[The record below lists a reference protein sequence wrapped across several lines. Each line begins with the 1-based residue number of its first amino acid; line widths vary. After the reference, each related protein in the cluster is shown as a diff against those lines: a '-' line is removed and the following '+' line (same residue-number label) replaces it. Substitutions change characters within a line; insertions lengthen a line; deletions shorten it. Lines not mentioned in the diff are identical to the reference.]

1 MPRSLLKVA
10 CLLTIASALLGCKNP
25 IQMHTSGRIV
35 TESPPQNNVSPVLP
49 GQVLNTGTES
59 GQRVAI
65 IDVDG
70 LLLNMDMVGP
80 SSHGEN
86 PVSLFREKLD
96 AAACD
101 PCVRA
106 VVVRINSPGGG
117 VTATDIMWHDLEAF
131 KNRSGRPVVACLL
144 DVGTGGSYY
153 LATAADQI
161 VANPITIT
169 GGIGVILNLYDL
181 TDAMAESQ
189 GRVYNLAVK
198 AGDNIDLGSGMAPL
212 PEEKRRLLQEM
223 TNEMHRRFRDVVIE
237 SRPQVNADEKTNFD
251 GRVFTAQQALD
262 RGLIDQIGYLDDAV
276 AAAEGLAGI
285 QGANVVLY
293 HRKNDPPRS
302 LYAVTPNV
310 PLQGGGIL
318 PGMPGMDR
326 SRMPTLLYLW
336 QPEPTLEKLGGR

>member
-1 MPRSLLKVA
+1 MHRPLLKVA
-10 CLLTIASALLGCKNP
+10 CWLAIASALGGCKNP
-25 IQMHTSGRIV
+25 IQVRTSGRIV
-35 TESPPQNNVSPVLP
+35 ADSPPQNNISPVLP
-49 GQVLNTGTES
+49 KQVLNTGTES

-96 AAACD
+96 AAAAD

-117 VTATDIMWHDLEAF
+117 VTATDIMWHDLESF
-131 KNRSGRPVVACLL
+131 KSRTSRPVVACLL
-144 DVGTGGSYY
+144 DVGTGGAYY
-153 LATAADQI
+153 LATAADLI

-169 GGIGVILNLYDL
+169 GGIGVVLNLYDL
-181 TDAMAESQ
+181 TGAMAESQ
-189 GRVYNLAVK
+189 GRIYNLSIK
-198 AGDNIDLGSGMAPL
+198 AGENIDLGSGMAPL

-223 TNEMHRRFRDVVIE
+223 ANQMHRRFREVVIE
-237 SRPQVNADEKTNFD
+237 SRPLPDAADETNFD

-262 RGLIDQIGYLDDAV
+262 RGLIDQIGYLDEAI
-276 AAAEGLAGI
+276 AAAEELAGI
-285 QGANVVLY
+285 QGAHVVLY
-293 HRKNDPPRS
+293 HRCNDPPRS

-310 PLQGGGIL
+310 PLHGGGLL

-326 SRMPTLLYLW
+326 SRLPTLLYLW